1 MKVVVIRSPR
11 VLRYFLSKIFD
22 VKIDK
27 SREKEKRN
35 L

>member
-1 MKVVVIRSPR
+1 MKVIVIRSPR

-27 SREKEKRN
+27 GRDKKRS
-35 L
+35 